1 LVPFAAPLLAVVQL
15 TFVAPLLAGFILPP
29 IAAAAAGLASGV
41 LTLLAAVYSSPE
53 VPFLHVDPRMLVGI
67 TQPLGNSPDLGGVL
81 AQPATWI
88 ALAAWPLAAAGMS
101 LLARRGTRV
110 GALLG
115 TAAGGAILWAGYRL
129 AQYVAAAQDTGPG
142 VPTRMQ
148 WTGSGFTV
156 PFVASLILVVL
167 VSLLGPP
174 LRGEE
179 EHSHFRPEPEED

>member
-1 LVPFAAPLLAVVQL
+1 
-15 TFVAPLLAGFILPP
+15 VAPLLAGFVLPP
-29 IAAAAAGLASGV
+29 IPAAAAGLASGIV
-41 LTLLAAVYSSPE
+41 TLLAAVYSFAGEPYLQ
-53 VPFLHVDPRMLVGI
+53 VAPRVLVGI
-67 TQPLGNSPDLGGVL
+67 SQPLGSSPDVAGVL
-81 AQPATWI
+81 AQPSTWI
-88 ALAAWPLAAAGMS
+88 ALAAWPLAAAAMS

-115 TAAGGAILWAGYRL
+115 TAAGGMTLWAGYRL
-129 AQYVAAAQDTGPG
+129 AQYAYASQNAEPG
-142 VPTRMQ
+142 VPIRAH

-156 PFVASLILVVL
+156 PLVASLILFVL